1 MLSPFRGLI
10 LKEQLMKQLLSV
22 LLVIFISLP
31 VVAQTAKGRA
41 TRKPQPQKNAEQNKP
56 VEQANVPAT
65 APQSATDGK
74 KDEDC
79 GCDAKA
85 PAEVADV
92 NGVKIF
98 ITEIDEP
105 IKEKNQELQNQ
116 VIEARK
122 RELDL
127 QINSLLLESES
138 RRRGITTIKLLE
150 QEVMSKAKEPT
161 EAEAQA
167 FYNQNKERIEGN
179 FADLKKDIIAYL
191 HDQRKQQ
198 EAEKFA
204 QKLRAASQIKVL
216 VKEITPPKNEIERK
230 RVFATVN
237 GQAIT
242 SGDIENSL
250 RPVVFESQERIYE
263 MRKAALDTKIND
275 ILLAQEVRK
284 RNTTTEALIAAEIK
298 SKTKLITEEEARKFY
313 DENKGQIQGNY
324 DQIKYQILQYL
335 QDQEQRKAESAFAQE
350 LRKASR
356 VEVFLREPEPPVY
369 AIDTA
374 DQPLKGNP
382 QARVT
387 IVEFTDF
394 ECPSCAHTHPVLEEL
409 LKSYGDKVKLVV
421 RDFPLNQ
428 HVHAIKAAEAAE
440 AAREQG
446 KYWEYISLMF
456 HNQKALTVENLK
468 EYATRLGLDRKLF
481 DASLDSG
488 KYLERVRRDMADGQ
502 RVGVNSTPTV
512 FINGRRIKD
521 KSLENLKAAVEEA
534 LKTVAKM

>member
-1 MLSPFRGLI
+1 LI

-31 VVAQTAKGRA
+31 VVAQTARGRA
-41 TRKPQPQKNAEQNKP
+41 TRKPQPQKAAEQNKP

-65 APQSATDGK
+65 APQGTTDGK
-74 KDEDC
+74 KEEDC

-85 PAEVADV
+85 PEEVADV
-92 NGVKIF
+92 NGVKVF
-98 ITEIDEP
+98 ITELDEP
-105 IKEKNQELQNQ
+105 IKDQSQELQNQ

-138 RRRGITTIKLLE
+138 KRRGITTIKLLQ
-150 QEVMSKAKEPT
+150 QEVMSKAKQPT

-167 FYNQNKERIEGN
+167 FYDQNKERIERS
-179 FADLKKDIIAYL
+179 FAEVKKDIIDYL
-191 HDQRKQQ
+191 HDQRQQQ

-204 QKLRAASQIKVL
+204 QKLRTAAQVKVL
-216 VKEITPPKNEIERK
+216 VKEVTPPKNEIERK

-242 SGDIENSL
+242 SGDIEASL
-250 RPVVFESQERIYE
+250 RPVVYESQERIYE

-275 ILLAQEVRK
+275 ILLAQEARK
-284 RNTTTEALIAAEIK
+284 RNTTVEALIDTEIK
-298 SKTKLITEEEARKFY
+298 SKVKLVSEEDARKFY
-313 DENKGQIQGNY
+313 DENKAQIQGSY
-324 DQIKYQILQYL
+324 EQVKYQILQYL
-335 QDQEQRKAESAFAQE
+335 QQQEQRKSESAFALE
-350 LRKASR
+350 LRKASK

-369 AIDTA
+369 TIDIT
-374 DQPLKGNP
+374 DQPTKGNA

-394 ECPSCAHTHPVLEEL
+394 ECPSCAYTHPIIEEL
-409 LKSYGDKVKLVV
+409 MKLYGDKVKLVV

-428 HVHAIKAAEAAE
+428 HIHATKAAEAAE

-456 HNQKALTVENLK
+456 HNQKALEIENLK
-468 EYATRLGLDRKLF
+468 EYATKLGLDRKLF
-481 DASLDSG
+481 DEALDSG

-534 LKTVAKM
+534 LKTVAKK